1 MPLHFS
7 GSSSPYNLTVSDAR
21 ELFGFQYLAGISD
34 LNFIFG
40 QNHMAAALSCQSQI
54 AMAVVEW
61 HHGSFVP
68 LTGLVWFSPPASF
81 AALRDNDSLILMSEM
96 FYAI

>member
-1 MPLHFS
+1 VPLHFS

-40 QNHMAAALSCQSQI
+40 ENHMAAALSCQSQI

-61 HHGSFVP
+61 HHGSFGSSADW
-68 LTGLVWFSPPASF
+68 LGLVLASSQ
-81 AALRDNDSLILMSEM
+81 LRRV
-96 FYAI
+96 ARQ